1 MAQESL
7 RAALAVSALKPEER
21 AWLESRLSEEERVLL
36 GQALER
42 LDDRPLTEQADEL
55 EPPAASPAG
64 VDLLSRGVEPLLEA
78 LQAEPVWM
86 QAALGHALGAELR
99 GEVLSAAQDAE
110 AWRGR
115 VDSLRRDWYG
125 GASQTAPALRAA
137 MLSRLQA
144 VTAAVP
150 ERPSVRPSGTER
162 APSSLGARL
171 RTWWGSLR
179 HE

>member
-55 EPPAASPAG
+55 EPPAASLIGAG
-64 VDLLSRGVEPLLEA
+64 LLSRGVEPLLEV
-78 LQAEPVWM
+78 LLAEPAWM
-86 QAALGHALGAELR
+86 QAVVGHALGAELR
-99 GEVLSAAQDAE
+99 GRVLSAAQDVE
-110 AWRGR
+110 AWSGR
-115 VDSLRRDWYG
+115 IDSLRRDWSEG
-125 GASQTAPALRAA
+125 ESQAAPALRAA
-137 MLSRLQA
+137 MLNRLQEL
-144 VTAAVP
+144 TGAVP
-150 ERPSVRPSGTER
+150 ERLPVRSSGIEQ
-162 APSSLGARL
+162 APSSLGLRL
-171 RTWWGSLR
+171 RVWWGSLR

>member
-1 MAQESL
+1 MGQESL

-21 AWLESRLSEEERVLL
+21 TWLESRLSEEERALL
-36 GQALER
+36 GQALGR

-55 EPPAASPAG
+55 EPSTASPGGAN
-64 VDLLSRGVEPLLEA
+64 LLSRGVEPLLEA
-78 LQAEPVWM
+78 LLAEPVWM

-99 GEVLSAAQDAE
+99 GKVLSAAQDAE

-115 VDSLRRDWYG
+115 VDSLRRDWSG
-125 GASQTAPALRAA
+125 GETQAAPALRAA

-144 VTAAVP
+144 LTAAVP
-150 ERPSVRPSGTER
+150 ERPPVGSSGLEP
-162 APSSLGARL
+162 APSSLGSRL
-171 RTWWGSLR
+171 RAWWGSLR